1 MGISAPKVFL
11 RSLLFSYLLS
21 AILLIAVSFGLYKLR
36 LQESQVRLAV
46 NAVYI
51 LSCALAGFLA
61 GKGMRKGRFFCGV
74 IAGLLYFA
82 VLLAVSVLLN
92 KGLTAT
98 PQELAAAAGFCA
110 GSGII
115 GGVLS

>member
-1 MGISAPKVFL
+1 MDISAPKVFL

-21 AILLIAVSFGLYKLR
+21 AILLIVISFAMYKLR
-36 LQESQVRLAV
+36 LPEKQVHQAV
-46 NAVYI
+46 DAVYI
-51 LSCALAGFLA
+51 LSCALAGFAA
-61 GKGMRKGRFFCGV
+61 GKGLKRGRFFCGC

-82 VLLAVSVLLN
+82 VLLAVSALLN
-92 KGLTAT
+92 QGITAA
-98 PQELAAAAGFCA
+98 PQELAIAAGLCA